1 MGMKRILI
9 LVEGQTEEKFVKD
22 IMNPIFDT
30 KGLFLTPIIIR
41 TKEVKAGPNFKGGV
55 NSYTTIKKDVN
66 RLLKDSDAVAV
77 TTMFDFYGL
86 PRDFPAWESNGSCY
100 DRVQS
105 AEKSFALD
113 IDHKKFIPYLQLH
126 EFEGLLFSAPKI
138 ISDTLDRTKEKT
150 IQSIR
155 DDFSTPEEINEGV
168 DTHPSKRLLKHFP
181 RYNKP
186 VFGSLIA
193 GRTGMERIR
202 NACPHFN
209 EWISKLLLQ
218 Q

>member
-1 MGMKRILI
+1 MEMKRILI

-22 IMNPIFDT
+22 IMNPTFGT
-30 KGLFLTPIIIR
+30 KDLFLTPIIIR

-66 RLLKDSDAVAV
+66 RLLKDSDAVTV

-86 PRDFPAWESNGSCY
+86 PGDFPSWKFNGSCY
-100 DRVQS
+100 DRVQA
-105 AEKSFALD
+105 AEKAFALD
-113 IDHKKFIPYLQLH
+113 INHNKFIPYLQLH
-126 EFEGLLFSAPKI
+126 EFEGLLFSVPEI
-138 ISDTLDRTKEKT
+138 ISDTLDRTKKSI

-155 DDFSTPEEINEGV
+155 DSFSTPEEINEGAE
-168 DTHPSKRLLKHFP
+168 THPSKRLLKYFP

-193 GRTGMERIR
+193 GRTGIERIR
-202 NACPHFN
+202 VACPHFN
-209 EWISKLLLQ
+209 EWVSRLLLQ
-218 Q
+218 